1 MVVEESRSIPIS
13 RLQKIVRKLALPSNA
28 TLVEMKILNA

>member
-13 RLQKIVRKLALPSNA
+13 RLQKIVRKHCPQMQHWL
-28 TLVEMKILNA
+28 K